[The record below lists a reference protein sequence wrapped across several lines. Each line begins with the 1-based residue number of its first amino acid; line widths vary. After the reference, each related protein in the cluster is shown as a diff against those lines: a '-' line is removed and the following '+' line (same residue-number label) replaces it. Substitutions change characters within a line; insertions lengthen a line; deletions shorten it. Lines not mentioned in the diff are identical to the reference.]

1 VPEETSAP
9 FLDGRIKINNDKYSM
24 LKFLQNLFKKNYE
37 DLSGR
42 EFKQR
47 FQSDKNAVLIDVRTP
62 SEFKSGSI
70 KGAKN
75 IDVTGPGFSSEIS
88 KLDKSKQYFIFCRS
102 GARSGH
108 ACRMMSAQ
116 GFKVINLSGGV
127 GAWPSN

>member
-1 VPEETSAP
+1 
-9 FLDGRIKINNDKYSM
+9 M
-24 LKFLQNLFKKNYE
+24 LKFLRSLFKKSYE
-37 DLSGR
+37 DLPGR

-47 FQSDKNAVLIDVRTP
+47 FLADKNAVLIDVRTP

-75 IDVTGPGFSSEIS
+75 INVTGPDFNRETA